1 MITAEHIMTDHFIQV
16 RPEVSVGRAI
26 EQLLDERARM
36 VAIVDS
42 DGRIQGTLPNTVFL
56 RAALDA
62 HLRQDPISLHMMR
75 QFATVSPE
83 APVDLVLDQFVLHDL
98 ELLPVVI
105 GGQIAGVIERADVL
119 RGVMG
124 IRSGSDPAQPGPVND
139 MVGQ

>member
-1 MITAEHIMTDHFIQV
+1 MIRAEHIMTDHFIQV

-36 VAIVDS
+36 VAIVDT
-42 DGRIQGTLPNTVFL
+42 DDRIQGTLPHSVIL
-56 RAALDA
+56 RAAMDS
-62 HLRQDPISLHMMR
+62 HLRQDPISLHMIR

-98 ELLPVVI
+98 ELLPVVS
-105 GGQIAGVIERADVL
+105 GGRITGVIERVDVL

-124 IRSGSDPAQPGPVND
+124 IRPGIDPGQPGPVND